1 MPSAEGLENERHEG
15 SFRAGWAAPF
25 GVVALAA
32 LVRFHDLDGLGI
44 WVDEANTILIAGQS
58 LPVLLDKLR
67 LDSSPPLFYVVLH
80 FWMRVLG
87 DAGWALRLFSALA
100 GVGLVAAIGWA
111 GRELIS
117 RRVGLWAA
125 LFAAVSP
132 IQAFYSQQV
141 RMYALLPLL
150 ALLSVAF
157 LVRYLGGGMR
167 RHYALWVAF
176 TILALYT
183 HNFAIY
189 LLPMD
194 GVLIALSGRLVRGF
208 GRWALAGAL
217 ISLAYAPWIPFLL
230 EQLGNRDHYAWF
242 VPYWEGAGLS
252 GIVVRSFLS
261 YSPGQEYMLA
271 AGMGKLETWGG
282 WPTLGVAA
290 LAAFG
295 AWRQALRWRRCGLAD
310 ALWPSAYLLVPIGCA
325 LIVSSWLTPHY
336 VPGRVDQMMFP
347 AFALLVG
354 AGIAGLRSTPLRVV
368 VVAAIV
374 AVAGWSR
381 PNPPDEHRPLT
392 IPIGGVRQ
400 KFLPQGSDRELA
412 ARVVDRWRP
421 GDVIL
426 CTSLT
431 RASLE
436 YYLRRAGVEAGL
448 LSFPRDTAEHL
459 GAQNDARWL
468 ADRPALAREAAEVM
482 AQARALAGAHARIIV
497 VRVQSRIN
505 GSLEDASL
513 ERRFGYEQV
522 EHLGHFMQIGT
533 GALIEVA
540 IYLSLPGR

>member
-1 MPSAEGLENERHEG
+1 
-15 SFRAGWAAPF
+15 
-25 GVVALAA
+25 
-32 LVRFHDLDGLGI
+32 
-44 WVDEANTILIAGQS
+44 
-58 LPVLLDKLR
+58 
-67 LDSSPPLFYVVLH
+67 
-80 FWMRVLG
+80 
-87 DAGWALRLFSALA
+87 
-100 GVGLVAAIGWA
+100 VGLVASIGWA
-111 GRELIS
+111 GQQLIS

-132 IQAFYSQQV
+132 IQVFYSQQV
-141 RMYALLPLL
+141 RMYALLSLL

-157 LVRYLGGGMR
+157 LVRTLGGGR
-167 RHYALWVAF
+167 RRDYALWVAF

-183 HNFAIY
+183 HNFAVY
-189 LLPMD
+189 LLAVD

-208 GRWALAGAL
+208 GGWALAGAL
-217 ISLAYAPWIPFLL
+217 VSLAYAPWIPSFL
-230 EQLGNRDHYAWF
+230 EQLDNRDHYAWF
-242 VPYWEGAGLS
+242 VPYWEEAGLW
-252 GIVVRSFLS
+252 GIVLRSLLS

-295 AWRQALRWRRCGLAD
+295 GWRQALRWRRCGLVD
-310 ALWPSAYLLVPIGCA
+310 ALWPSAYLVVPIGSA

-354 AGIAGLRSTPLRVV
+354 EGIEGLRSALPRVA
-368 VVAAIV
+368 VVAGIV
-374 AVAGWSR
+374 AVAGWSMLD
-381 PNPPDEHRPLT
+381 PPDQRPLT
-392 IPIGGVRQ
+392 IPVGGVRQ
-400 KFLPQGSDRELA
+400 KFRPEGSDRELA
-412 ARVVDRWRP
+412 ARVVDRWGP

-436 YYLRRAGVEAGL
+436 YYLRRAGIQANL

-482 AQARALAGAHARIIV
+482 AQARQLAGENGEIIV
-497 VRVQSRIN
+497 VRVHSRIN
-505 GSLEDASL
+505 GLLRDASL
-513 ERRFGYEQV
+513 ERRFGYAQV
-522 EHLGHFMQIGT
+522 DHLGHFMQIGP
-533 GALIEVA
+533 GALVEVA
-540 IYLSLPGR
+540 IYRPLPR

>member
-1 MPSAEGLENERHEG
+1 MPAAEGPENERHAG
-15 SFRAGWAAPF
+15 RFRAGWAASF
-25 GVVALAA
+25 AVVALAA
-32 LVRFHDLDGLGI
+32 LLRFHDIDGLGV

-67 LDSSPPLFYVVLH
+67 LDSSPPFFYVVLH
-80 FWMRVLG
+80 FWMRVFG
-87 DAGWALRLFSALA
+87 DAGWALRLFSALV
-100 GVGLVAAIGWA
+100 GVGLVASIGWA
-111 GRELIS
+111 GRGLIS
-117 RRVGLWAA
+117 RGAGLWAA

-132 IQAFYSQQV
+132 IQVFYSQQV

-157 LVRYLGGGMR
+157 LVRYLGDGQR

-189 LLPMD
+189 LLPVD
-194 GVLIALSGRLVRGF
+194 AVLIALSGQLLRGF
-208 GRWALAGAL
+208 GSWALAGAL
-217 ISLAYAPWIPFLL
+217 VSLTYAAWIPSFLD
-230 EQLGNRDHYAWF
+230 QLGSRDHYAWF

-261 YSPGQEYMLA
+261 YSPGEEYMIA
-271 AGMGKLETWGG
+271 AGMGKLAMWRG
-282 WPTLGVAA
+282 WPTLGVTL

-295 AWRQALRWRRCGLAD
+295 AWRLALRWRRCGLVD
-310 ALWPSAYLLVPIGCA
+310 ALWPSAYLVVPIGSA
-325 LIVSSWLTPHY
+325 LIVSSWLTPHF

-354 AGIAGLRSTPLRVV
+354 AGVAGVPSASLRVV

-374 AVAGWSR
+374 AVAGVSR
-381 PNPPDEHRPLT
+381 LIPPDEYRPLS
-392 IPIGGVRQ
+392 IPIDGVRQ
-400 KFLPQGSDRELA
+400 KFRPQGGDRELA
-412 ARVVDRWRP
+412 ARVAERWRP

-436 YYLRRAGVEAGL
+436 YYLRRAGIEASL

-459 GAQNDARWL
+459 GAQDDARWL
-468 ADRPALAREAAEVM
+468 ADRPALAREAAEVV
-482 AQARALAGAHARIIV
+482 AQARALAVAHGRIIV
-497 VRVQSRIN
+497 VRVQSPIN
-505 GSLEDASL
+505 ESLKDAAWK
-513 ERRFGYEQV
+513 RRFGYQQV
-522 EHLGHFMQIGT
+522 EHLGHFMQIGV

-540 IYLSLPGR
+540 IYQPLPGR